1 VDDATQRRVAE
12 LEAALAALAALAA
25 KPVDD
30 GRQHRV
36 AELEAALA
44 VAVAR
49 IAELEAQAKTLFARL
64 GQNSGN
70 SGKPPSSDGPSTRAT
85 RRAKAKE
92 KAKTRKSGR
101 MRGGQPGHPGASRA
115 LVPSDQVN
123 KFVDLF
129 PPECESCWKP
139 LSRTPDPSAQRY
151 QTFELQPVTPFTVEY
166 RVHDVACECGYKTR
180 GPHDQVPVLQF
191 GPRLCAV
198 VAVLTGAYHLSR
210 RRAVN
215 LLSDLVGVRISTGSV
230 SNIEARVSADV
241 KLPVEEAWTRVGEA
255 PVKHTD
261 GTSWYQAGLLLSL
274 WTIATSV
281 ATVFKIV
288 ANGRRTTLEPLF
300 GEKLGILVSDRATA
314 LKFWA
319 MELRQICWAHLLRK
333 FISFSERGG
342 QAGVVG
348 RELLDYVGIMFAYW
362 DQMKSGKLSREE
374 FREHMKPVRPM
385 MEAVLQRAVASGI
398 EHVSGSCANIL
409 EHAAALWLF
418 VDSDDVEPTNNH
430 AERELRGFVL
440 WRKRSFGTQ
449 SDRGNL
455 FAERLMT
462 VVHTARKQNKN
473 VLAFVTACCTA
484 AREGQKAPSLF
495 AA

>member
-1 VDDATQRRVAE
+1 MDAVRQHRIPE
-12 LEAALAALAALAA
+12 LEAAQ
-25 KPVDD
+25 
-30 GRQHRV
+30 R
-36 AELEAALA
+36 
-44 VAVAR
+44 R
-49 IAELEAQAKTLFARL
+49 IAELEVALAAASVRITELDAHVKTLLERL

-70 SGKPPSSDGPSTRAT
+70 SSKPPSSDGPRTRAL
-85 RRAKAKE
+85 RRAKGTE
-92 KAKTRKSGR
+92 KAKARKSGR
-101 MRGGQPGHPGASRA
+101 KRGGQPGHPGASRA
-115 LVPSDQVN
+115 LVPTDQVN

-129 PPECESCWKP
+129 PPECQSCWKP
-139 LSRTPDPSAQRY
+139 LPTTPDPSAQRY
-151 QTFELQPVTPFTVEY
+151 QTFELQPITPFTVEY
-166 RVHDVACECGYKTR
+166 RVHDVACECGYKTH
-180 GPHDQVPVLQF
+180 GPHDQVPVLMF
-191 GPRLCAV
+191 GPRLSAV

-210 RRAVN
+210 RRAVSI
-215 LLSDLVGVRISTGSV
+215 LSDLVGVRISTGSV

-241 KLPVEEAWTRVGEA
+241 KLAVEEAWTRVGEA

-288 ANGRRTTLEPLF
+288 ANGSRATIEPLF
-300 GEKLGILVSDRATA
+300 GEKRGVLVSDRATA

-319 MELRQICWAHLLRK
+319 MEFRQICWAHLLRK

-348 RELLDYVGIMFAYW
+348 RELLEYVGIMFSYW
-362 DQMKSGKLSREE
+362 EQMKSGALSREE
-374 FREHMKPVRPM
+374 FREHMKPVRPK
-385 MEAVLQRAVASGI
+385 MEAVLRRAVAAGI

-418 VDSDDVEPTNNH
+418 VDRDDVEPTNNH
-430 AERELRGFVL
+430 AERELRAFVL

-473 VLAFVTACCTA
+473 VLAFVTACCKA
-484 AREGQKAPSLF
+484 GREGHKAPSLF